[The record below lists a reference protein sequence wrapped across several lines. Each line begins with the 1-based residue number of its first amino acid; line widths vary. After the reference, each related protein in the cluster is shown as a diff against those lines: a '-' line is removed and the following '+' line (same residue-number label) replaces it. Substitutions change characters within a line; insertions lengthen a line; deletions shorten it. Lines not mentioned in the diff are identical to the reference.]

1 MKVNITRRVYLN
13 PVFMDQNIMT
23 HLLNRIIE
31 ITKDECTKE
40 HGHIISVNRII
51 KILNNEDTI
60 FTVLFEAETLL
71 PTEGSKF
78 SGKVCMVYK
87 DGIFL
92 QILSKQK
99 MLIPSKY
106 ITNYSYDEETNS
118 YVNNNKIIKNG
129 DEIYAI
135 VTASQYTNKN
145 FSCIGKLDS

>member
-1 MKVNITRRVYLN
+1 MKVNITKRVYLN
-13 PVFMDQNIMT
+13 PNCLDTNILT

-31 ITKDECTKE
+31 ITKDDCTKE
-40 HGHIISVNRII
+40 HGHILSVNRII

-71 PTEGSKF
+71 PIEGSTF

-99 MLIPSKY
+99 MLIPSKS
-106 ITNYSYDEETNS
+106 ITNYSYKEETNS
-118 YVNNNKIIKNG
+118 YVNNNKTIKEG
-129 DEIYAI
+129 DEINVI
-135 VTASQYTNKN
+135 VTASQYTKKN